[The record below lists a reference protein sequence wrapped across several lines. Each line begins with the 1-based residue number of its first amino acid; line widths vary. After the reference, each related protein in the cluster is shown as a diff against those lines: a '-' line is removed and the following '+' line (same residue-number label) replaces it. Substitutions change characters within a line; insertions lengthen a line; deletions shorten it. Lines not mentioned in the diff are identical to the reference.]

1 MVRAPRLTWKGAS
14 HRIRALLMARLRELR
29 RSRGLTQV
37 QAARWFGVSQPR
49 ISYLA
54 QNRTDRFTTDTLIN
68 MLAHA
73 GIRLSLTF
81 EAPLNDGG
89 RRMAPEYSRRVRVMA
104 AEFVTTIKANEIP
117 VGGITAFDVRGT
129 RIAVA
134 NIGGT
139 YYAFDDACTH
149 EQCSLAEEGELA
161 GTTLTC
167 TCHGSEFD
175 VRTGNVL
182 APPATLPVKAYRTR
196 VEGDALQI
204 EV

>member
-1 MVRAPRLTWKGAS
+1 MAS
-14 HRIRALLMARLRELR
+14 
-29 RSRGLTQV
+29 
-37 QAARWFGVSQPR
+37 
-49 ISYLA
+49 
-54 QNRTDRFTTDTLIN
+54 
-68 MLAHA
+68 
-73 GIRLSLTF
+73 
-81 EAPLNDGG
+81 
-89 RRMAPEYSRRVRVMA
+89 
-104 AEFVTTIKANEIP
+104 EFVTAVNTNEIP
-117 VGGITAFDVRGT
+117 VGGLAAMDVRGT

-134 NIGGT
+134 NVGGT

-175 VRTGNVL
+175 VRTGAVL

-196 VEGDALQI
+196 VEGYALQV